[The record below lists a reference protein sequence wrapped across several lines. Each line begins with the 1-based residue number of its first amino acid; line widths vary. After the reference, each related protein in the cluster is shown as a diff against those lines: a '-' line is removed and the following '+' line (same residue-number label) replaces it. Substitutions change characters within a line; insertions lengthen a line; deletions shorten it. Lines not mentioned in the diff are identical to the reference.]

1 MIRGLSS
8 MKKKQFKY
16 VMEGNILVSCLSL
29 TCLTILK
36 CCDNSIRFFFFFSK
50 FLFFI
55 HWICKCTLLVFGR
68 RCKQRDRWNYSTR
81 KVGKFAEKSL
91 RSTALEKSKFLA
103 KSINLE
109 TTEGCHSNCERKLVE
124 RVARRSKLISDSSQ
138 LIHWQELNSSSK

>member
-1 MIRGLSS
+1 

-16 VMEGNILVSCLSL
+16 VCHGRKYSCLLLVSYLSNNIEML
-29 TCLTILK
+29 WQF
-36 CCDNSIRFFFFFSK
+36 NSILLL
-50 FLFFI
+50 LFQI
-55 HWICKCTLLVFGR
+55 SILHHWICKCTLLVFGR

-81 KVGKFAEKSL
+81 KVGKFAAEKSL
-91 RSTALEKSKFLA
+91 RLTALEKSKFLA

-109 TTEGCHSNCERKLVE
+109 TIEGCHSNCERKLVE